1 MNNMD
6 VRTLS
11 DEQLEVIAELAL
23 DFPDD
28 NVQLIERVSNTS
40 DSVDFEQYGFT
51 ISYMTSI
58 LNELYTLHFTQW
70 QGLSVM
76 AIDDEGY
83 LDFLPT
89 NNQFTIIDYIR
100 NVEKNIVN

>member
-1 MNNMD
+1 MTLD
-6 VRTLS
+6 VRQLN

-28 NVQLIERVSNTS
+28 NVQLIERVGNTS
-40 DSVDFEQYGFT
+40 DSVDFDQYGFT
-51 ISYMTSI
+51 TSYMVSVI
-58 LNELYTLHFTQW
+58 DELFTVHLSQW
-70 QGLSVM
+70 QGVSIM
-76 AIDDEGY
+76 SIDSDGY
-83 LDFLPT
+83 MDFLPT